1 MLETPRLQL
10 IPLTFAQLELALN
23 DLTALAREMGVS
35 LPPDMLDE
43 NVIRALGMKI
53 KKMQAADAA
62 DHLWYTYWLIVI
74 PTERAGAGFIGFKGY
89 PDEDGRT
96 EIGYGIHPAYQN
108 KGYMTEAI
116 RALTDWAFSYPF
128 CRGITATTVINPA
141 SSRVL
146 EKLGAQLLESR
157 ENESDWIILPREGFL
172 YSSNKTKV

>member
-10 IPLTFAQLELALN
+10 VPLTLAQLELALN
-23 DLTALAREMGVS
+23 DIPALAREMDVTI
-35 LPPDMLDE
+35 PPDILDT

-74 PTERAGAGFIGFKGY
+74 PAERAGAGFIGFKGY
-89 PDEDGRT
+89 PNEEGRT

-116 RALTDWAFSYPF
+116 LALTDWAFSHPF

-141 SSRVL
+141 SNRVL
-146 EKLGAQLLESR
+146 EKLGAQLLERR
-157 ENESDWIILPREGFL
+157 ENETDWIILPAME
-172 YSSNKTKV
+172 SDHD